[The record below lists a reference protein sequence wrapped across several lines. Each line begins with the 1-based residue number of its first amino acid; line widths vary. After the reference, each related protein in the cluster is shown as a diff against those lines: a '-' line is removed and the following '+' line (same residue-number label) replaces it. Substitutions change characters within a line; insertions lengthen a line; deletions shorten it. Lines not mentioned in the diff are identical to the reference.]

1 MNISETYFEK
11 FKEELT
17 SKENFYSSL
26 TSREI
31 SDKEYEHVFNVW
43 KKFEM
48 ETMAYY
54 NNLYLKSDVL
64 SLADLFEKLK
74 NNSLKNYGLCPGHY
88 MRVQCLSWDVMLKTI
103 KVKLEL
109 IPDLNMYI
117 FFDKVT
123 RGGISYI
130 VNTCSKSS
138 NEYLKSYPF
147 VPDKIEINKEMLSE
161 YQLKIYA
168 MFLKAMLKN

>member
-26 TSREI
+26 TSRET

-88 MRVQCLSWDVMLKTI
+88 MRVPCLSWDAMLKTI

-109 IPDLNMYI
+109 VPDLNMYI